1 MARNPL
7 APYRGGGL
15 LGGGLDPLFS
25 LHRDMNRLFD
35 EVMGGG
41 LPFTGGQAGQDGQG
55 QIINAHMNVSETE
68 NEIRVAAELPGVR
81 EEDIDVSLNDDIL
94 SIRGEKRL
102 ERQDEK
108 ENFHFVE
115 RSFGTFQRSI
125 RLPFPV
131 DPEQVQARFDNG
143 VLMVTMPKTA
153 QQQRTKRIQVQ
164 RSAGGTP
171 GGQMIQGE
179 ATNVE
184 DQSHRQGRREPDQQQ
199 QGERGGKGDQT
210 GGTKAGRRQG

>member
-1 MARNPL
+1 
-7 APYRGGGL
+7 
-15 LGGGLDPLFS
+15 
-25 LHRDMNRLFD
+25 
-35 EVMGGG
+35 
-41 LPFTGGQAGQDGQG
+41 
-55 QIINAHMNVSETE
+55 MNVSETE
-68 NEIRVAAELPGVR
+68 NEIHVAAELPGVR

-94 SIRGEKRL
+94 TIRGEKRF

-108 ENFHFVE
+108 ENFHVVE

-164 RSAGGTP
+164 RGAGGTP

-184 DQSHRQGRREPDQQQ
+184 DQQRQVGREPSQQQ
-199 QGERGGKGDQT
+199 QGERGSKGDQA
-210 GGTKAGRRQG
+210 GGTKAGRQQG